1 MGEIGV
7 NRLTK
12 EDENLNQ
19 TRIKWILL
27 LVIVMW
33 GSNFVITKILLESF
47 PFWTLLFFRNLFAA
61 IALIWVVRKFLFIV
75 PKNKKVWGYVL
86 GASVI
91 GVVINNAFFQFG
103 LKYTLA
109 TNASLIMGLT
119 PLATALIS
127 YLVFS
132 VPLHRKQM
140 LGISLGFFG
149 VSLVVLEGEI
159 TNLINLSFNIGD
171 LYIVGALLTFS
182 VSFIFI
188 KKATDIKFPPA
199 IISLYAYSLSSIF
212 YFPMVIWEQTMK
224 GWNGLPTSL
233 LLWIM
238 LIYVGVFPTG
248 IGNMLWNRGISILGP
263 GQCAIFMN
271 GIPLVAAITSV
282 LVLDEPI
289 LALQIIGFLFIGS
302 GVILGSQNSGPIAVK
317 KEDKETTSVTM

>member
-1 MGEIGV
+1 M
-7 NRLTK
+7 
-12 EDENLNQ
+12 
-19 TRIKWILL
+19 
-27 LVIVMW
+27 MW

-61 IALIWVVRKFLFIV
+61 LVLVWIVRKFLHIV
-75 PKNKKVWGYVL
+75 PRNKQTWLYVL

-91 GVVINNAFFQFG
+91 GVIINNALFQVG

-132 VPLHRKQM
+132 APLHWKQM

-149 VSLVVLEGEI
+149 VALVVLKGSI
-159 TNLINLSFNIGD
+159 QNLILLSFNIGD

-182 VSFIFI
+182 LSFIFI

-199 IISLYAYSLSSIF
+199 IISLYAYALSSIC
-212 YFPMVIWEQTMK
+212 YLPLVVWEQTLA
-224 GWNGLPTSL
+224 GWSELPTSI
-233 LLWIM
+233 LLWLM
-238 LIYVGVFPTG
+238 LLYVGVFPTG
-248 IGNMLWNRGISILGP
+248 VGNMLWNRGISILGP

-282 LVLDEPI
+282 FVLNEPI
-289 LALQIIGFLFIGS
+289 LLLQIIGFLFIGT
-302 GVILGSQNSGPIAVK
+302 GVILGSQTSKTVVAK
-317 KEDKETTSVTM
+317 KEERETATIPS